1 MKKVSCLKQGIKMY
15 GFCLKQGIKMSG
27 CCLKQGIKMSGCCL
41 KQGLTK
47 LTLIPMI
54 NSNSRFKKLFL
65 I

>member
-1 MKKVSCLKQGIKMY
+1 MY
-15 GFCLKQGIKMSG
+15 GFCLKQAIKMSG